1 MFTILSSRDPSTIV
15 IDISE
20 KLTGHDAKMLD
31 DYIQGFFD
39 DDQSFNVLAFVP
51 ELNGS
56 TLEGFWEGTKVNVKR
71 WKQFSKFAVVTERA
85 LIELGTQA
93 AGYLPGLQAQVYKPN
108 QLEEAWNWLKED

>member
-93 AGYLPGLQAQVYKPN
+93 AGYLPGLQAQDYKPN